1 MVNKDIESF
10 IREEF
15 KTGIVREKLFPMMT
29 KFGVRDY
36 SETVHSL
43 GLNYITAIGREF
55 NEVVSLSEY
64 PVYPHVAIKGYN
76 EFKIAEN
83 NEVYGV
89 SKANIISQ
97 VRPDSVWF
105 DKFENTP
112 VLICEFER
120 YENNRRKDK
129 MLKEKI
135 QNLLVAYH
143 QLGSNVPYILFVY
156 WSYSGIAAE
165 GISEYISILDDG
177 FKTSDGKNVA
187 GINSRRTK
195 YLVYHAIAKGN
206 KENLTINQWVSIR

>member
-105 DKFENTP
+105 
-112 VLICEFER
+112 
-120 YENNRRKDK
+120 
-129 MLKEKI
+129 
-135 QNLLVAYH
+135 
-143 QLGSNVPYILFVY
+143 
-156 WSYSGIAAE
+156 
-165 GISEYISILDDG
+165 
-177 FKTSDGKNVA
+177 
-187 GINSRRTK
+187 
-195 YLVYHAIAKGN
+195 
-206 KENLTINQWVSIR
+206 